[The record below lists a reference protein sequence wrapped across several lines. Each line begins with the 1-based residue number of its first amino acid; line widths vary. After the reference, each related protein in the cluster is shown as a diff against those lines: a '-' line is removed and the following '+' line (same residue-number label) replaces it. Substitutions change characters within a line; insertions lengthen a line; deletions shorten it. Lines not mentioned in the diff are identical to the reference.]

1 MTDLRR
7 AARAAK
13 PHPQT
18 VRVPTLSFLRWI
30 ALALTAGA
38 IVISGVYLWQMGR
51 AYDRIAGQSQVIDMG
66 DERIERVFQIFRG
79 ALIGGNLNTVKQGLG
94 AVFVEGRKGDHRRE
108 VVGGGTAEM
117 ASSMSSACSCACR
130 LLDPVAGLALS
141 LRPA

>member
-38 IVISGVYLWQMGR
+38 IAISGVYLWQMGR
-51 AYDRIAGQSQVIDMG
+51 AYDRIAGQSQFIDMG
-66 DERIERVFQIFRG
+66 DERIEYVQGGSGTRVLVVHGSGGGFDQG
-79 ALIGGNLNTVKQGLG
+79 ALI
-94 AVFVEGRKGDHRRE
+94 A
-108 VVGGGTAEM
+108 
-117 ASSMSSACSCACR
+117 
-130 LLDPVAGLALS
+130 
-141 LRPA
+141 